1 MADEEILK
9 KFEEQG
15 GRIKLVDLRKYFSN
29 EELKR
34 ISELIDANVLKT
46 EISGSNVFIV
56 YEKPPEQNQTQT
68 EQIQP
73 NVNEIRKEIILEEIR
88 KRFEPKLATITEI
101 FQSILDADVLK
112 QGEER
117 QKFLDTLWFTIP
129 IENVEIILIADKLQ
143 YKIKI
148 ANEEI
153 ILEENE
159 IFSPEAFVRKFFKVF
174 GFVLPKPS
182 RKAYGLWLA
191 YIRAIGVE
199 NIKLKTLE
207 TDEELIRNVVVNYIE
222 NSYLS
227 ENVEDLL
234 LPNTVYLDRGYVA
247 VPNNIIKKIV
257 ELRLEKKV
265 TYKQIANAVRDILEF
280 SRPVKIKGELIRM
293 WYFKKE
299 NFNFQKPILE
309 KEEEENENNNSGETR
324 NGEDNLAP
332 QQNSGNQ

>member
-29 EELKR
+29 DELKR
-34 ISELIDANVLKT
+34 ISELIDSNVLKT

-56 YEKPPEQNQTQT
+56 YEKPLEQNQTQT

-73 NVNEIRKEIILEEIR
+73 NVNEIRKEFILEEIR

-101 FQSILDADVLK
+101 FQSILDADILK

-129 IENVEIILIADKLQ
+129 IDNVEIILIADKLQ

-159 IFSPEAFVRKFFKVF
+159 IFSPEAFIRKFFKVF
-174 GFVLPKPS
+174 GFVLPRPS

-199 NIKLKTLE
+199 NIKLKSLE

-227 ENVEDLL
+227 ENIEDLL

-247 VPNNIIKKIV
+247 VPNSIIKKIV
-257 ELRLEKKV
+257 EIRLEKKV

-280 SRPVKIKGELIRM
+280 SRPVKMKGELIRM

-299 NFNFQKPILE
+299 IFNFQKPILE
-309 KEEEENENNNSGETR
+309 KEEGENENNSSGEAR
-324 NGEDNLAP
+324 DREDNLAP
-332 QQNSGNQ
+332 QQDSGNQ

>member
-56 YEKPPEQNQTQT
+56 YEKPPEQNQT

-129 IENVEIILIADKLQ
+129 IDGVEIVLIADKIQ

-148 ANEEI
+148 GNEEI
-153 ILEENE
+153 ALEEEE
-159 IFSPEAFVRKFFKVF
+159 IFSPEAFIRKFFKVF

-199 NIKLKTLE
+199 NIKLKSLE
-207 TDEELIRNVVVNYIE
+207 TDDELIRNVVVNYIE

-299 NFNFQKPILE
+299 IFNFQKPMLE
-309 KEEEENENNNSGETR
+309 KEEDEDENDNSREAR
-324 NGEDNLAP
+324 NGEDNLAS
-332 QQNSGNQ
+332 QQDSGNQ

>member
-15 GRIKLVDLRKYFSN
+15 GRINLVDIRKYFSN

-34 ISELIDANVLKT
+34 ISELIDTNVLKT

-56 YEKPPEQNQTQT
+56 YEKPPEHQT
-68 EQIQP
+68 EQQQIQP

-159 IFSPEAFVRKFFKVF
+159 IFSPEAFIRKFFKVF
-174 GFVLPKPS
+174 GFVLPRPS
-182 RKAYGLWLA
+182 RKAYGLFLA
-191 YIRAIGVE
+191 YIRARGVE
-199 NIKLKTLE
+199 NVKLKSLE
-207 TDEELIRNVVVNYIE
+207 TDEELIRNIVVNYIE

-280 SRPVKIKGELIRM
+280 SRPVKIQGELIRM

-299 NFNFQKPILE
+299 KFNFQKPILE
-309 KEEEENENNNSGETR
+309 KEEEENENNNSGEAG

>member
-1 MADEEILK
+1 M
-9 KFEEQG
+9 
-15 GRIKLVDLRKYFSN
+15 
-29 EELKR
+29 
-34 ISELIDANVLKT
+34 
-46 EISGSNVFIV
+46 
-56 YEKPPEQNQTQT
+56 
-68 EQIQP
+68 
-73 NVNEIRKEIILEEIR
+73 
-88 KRFEPKLATITEI
+88 ATITEV
-101 FQSILDADVLK
+101 FQSILDADMLK
-112 QGEER
+112 GEDK

-159 IFSPEAFVRKFFKVF
+159 IFSPEVFVRKFFKVF

-199 NIKLKTLE
+199 NIKLKSLE
-207 TDEELIRNVVVNYIE
+207 TDEELIRNIVVNYIE

-247 VPNNIIKKIV
+247 VPNTIIKKIV

-299 NFNFQKPILE
+299 IFNFQKPILE
-309 KEEEENENNNSGETR
+309 KEDENENNSGGEAR

-332 QQNSGNQ
+332 GQDNGNQ

>member
-56 YEKPPEQNQTQT
+56 YEKPPEQNQT

-129 IENVEIILIADKLQ
+129 IDGVEIVLIADKIQ

-148 ANEEI
+148 GNEEI
-153 ILEENE
+153 ALEEDE
-159 IFSPEAFVRKFFKVF
+159 IFSPEAFIRKFFKVF

-199 NIKLKTLE
+199 NIKLKSLE
-207 TDEELIRNVVVNYIE
+207 TDDELIRNVVVNYIE

-299 NFNFQKPILE
+299 IFNFQKPILE
-309 KEEEENENNNSGETR
+309 KEDENENNNSGETG
-324 NGEDNLAP
+324 NGKDNLAP
-332 QQNSGNQ
+332 GENSGNQ

>member
-56 YEKPPEQNQTQT
+56 YEKPPEQNQT

-129 IENVEIILIADKLQ
+129 IDGVEIVLIADKIQ

-148 ANEEI
+148 GNEEI
-153 ILEENE
+153 ALEEEE
-159 IFSPEAFVRKFFKVF
+159 IFSPEAFIRKFFKVF

-199 NIKLKTLE
+199 NIKLKSLE
-207 TDEELIRNVVVNYIE
+207 TDDELIRNVVVNYIE

-299 NFNFQKPILE
+299 IFNFQKPILE
-309 KEEEENENNNSGETR
+309 KEDENENNNSGETG
-324 NGEDNLAP
+324 NGKDNLAP
-332 QQNSGNQ
+332 GENSGNQ

>member
-15 GRIKLVDLRKYFSN
+15 GRRKLVDLRKYFSN

-46 EISGSNVFIV
+46 EFSGSNVFVV
-56 YEKPPEQNQTQT
+56 YEKPPEQNQT

-88 KRFEPKLATITEI
+88 KRFEPKVATITEI
-101 FQSILDADVLK
+101 FQSILDADVLR

-129 IENVEIILIADKLQ
+129 IDNVEIILIADKLQ

-148 ANEEI
+148 GKEEI

-199 NIKLKTLE
+199 NIKLKSLE

-222 NSYLS
+222 NSYIS

-234 LPNTVYLDRGYVA
+234 LPNTVYLDRGYIA

-280 SRPVKIKGELIRM
+280 SRPVKVKGELIRM

-309 KEEEENENNNSGETR
+309 KEDENENNNSGETG
-324 NGEDNLAP
+324 NGENNMAS

>member
-1 MADEEILK
+1 
-9 KFEEQG
+9 
-15 GRIKLVDLRKYFSN
+15 
-29 EELKR
+29 
-34 ISELIDANVLKT
+34 
-46 EISGSNVFIV
+46 
-56 YEKPPEQNQTQT
+56 
-68 EQIQP
+68 
-73 NVNEIRKEIILEEIR
+73 
-88 KRFEPKLATITEI
+88 
-101 FQSILDADVLK
+101 
-112 QGEER
+112 
-117 QKFLDTLWFTIP
+117 
-129 IENVEIILIADKLQ
+129 VEIVLIADKIQ

-148 ANEEI
+148 GNEEI
-153 ILEENE
+153 ALEEEE
-159 IFSPEAFVRKFFKVF
+159 IFSPEAFIRKFFKVF

-199 NIKLKTLE
+199 NIKLKSLE
-207 TDEELIRNVVVNYIE
+207 TDDELIRNVVVNYIE

-299 NFNFQKPILE
+299 IFNFQKPILE
-309 KEEEENENNNSGETR
+309 KEDENENNNSGETG
-324 NGEDNLAP
+324 NGKDNLAP
-332 QQNSGNQ
+332 GENSGNQ